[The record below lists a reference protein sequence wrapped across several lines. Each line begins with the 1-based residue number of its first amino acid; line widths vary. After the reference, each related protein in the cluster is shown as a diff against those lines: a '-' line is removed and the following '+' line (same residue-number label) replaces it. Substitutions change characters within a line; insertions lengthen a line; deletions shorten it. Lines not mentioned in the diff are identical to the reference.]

1 MGVKQSIQLCRKTF
15 LQHGG
20 YIKWFNVASF
30 KDKGRCL
37 MRGGGMEGRKYAS
50 TYLGYV
56 SRGFHSQRSTR
67 CNRILSVLVC
77 EIRMLGES
85 NFAAACVMVSSL
97 AGSASS
103 NLSHADPNVPVR
115 HRRPWSRP
123 SQGRES
129 RQKKRCARRYAPGV
143 E

>member
-1 MGVKQSIQLCRKTF
+1 MFNERWRDGRKEVRKYVPRLRKQRISLAAIYPLQPHLIGVGVRDKDARRKQLC
-15 LQHGG
+15 
-20 YIKWFNVASF
+20 
-30 KDKGRCL
+30 
-37 MRGGGMEGRKYAS
+37 
-50 TYLGYV
+50 
-56 SRGFHSQRSTR
+56 
-67 CNRILSVLVC
+67 C
-77 EIRMLGES
+77 ES
-85 NFAAACVMVSSL
+85 VMVSSL